1 VHRLHRLLW
10 LVLLLALAAC
20 GGAAATPTTN
30 VPVTQTSAAQ
40 VARVTEVAARASAT
54 VDVQAA
60 TSTAGAQPTAP
71 PAPTATPT
79 TRPTAATSPTAASRA
94 TPTRAPSVAPALG
107 TPGTGQPVVL
117 SPLSDGAAYA
127 DPDGRFSFT
136 VPHGWAKNNTPRSSR
151 PDTAVRFTGPARP
164 GNSPVG
170 DVAIVLEDVSS
181 RPALTPEGH
190 AQDQVAQLR
199 ASVPEY
205 RFISLE
211 PVIID
216 QRPAYRHAFQ
226 GILRGNLRYQEEF
239 YLLEA
244 PTAHILTFVSLP
256 EERQDTAPTFAAI
269 AGSYRI
275 GDRPPVAPA
284 PAWPWIEVVPDEG
297 AQHYR
302 EGTPLSYQHY
312 PPSSGPHYP
321 SPQPAGVYQAEVPVG
336 RWMHSLEHGYVVALV
351 RCPDGCPELYQQLG
365 AFYQQAPKGPL
376 GSVKLIVTPYSGD
389 FSDPTKETPLTL
401 LAWNRELMLPRF
413 DPDAVR
419 AFYTA
424 YVDQGP
430 EAVP

>member
-1 VHRLHRLLW
+1 VP
-10 LVLLLALAAC
+10 LA
-20 GGAAATPTTN
+20 
-30 VPVTQTSAAQ
+30 
-40 VARVTEVAARASAT
+40 
-54 VDVQAA
+54 
-60 TSTAGAQPTAP
+60 
-71 PAPTATPT
+71 
-79 TRPTAATSPTAASRA
+79 
-94 TPTRAPSVAPALG
+94 
-107 TPGTGQPVVL
+107 
-117 SPLSDGAAYA
+117 PLIDGAAYVDSA
-127 DPDGRFSFT
+127 GRFSFT
-136 VPHGWAKNNTPRSSR
+136 VPHGWARNSTPRTGK
-151 PDTAVRFTGPARP
+151 PDTLVRFSGP
-164 GNSPVG
+164 GNAKAG
-170 DVAIVLEDVSS
+170 DVAVVLEDVSG
-181 RPALTPEGH
+181 RPGLTLESYT
-190 AQDQVAQLR
+190 QETVAQVR
-199 ASVPEY
+199 ASAPEY
-205 RFISLE
+205 QLISLA

-216 QRPAYRHAFQ
+216 QRPAYRHSFQ
-226 GILRGNLRYQEEF
+226 GLRQGNLRYQEEV
-239 YLLEA
+239 YLLDGA
-244 PTAHILTFVSLP
+244 TVHLLSFVGLP
-256 EERQDTAPTFAAI
+256 ENRRSHVSTFAGI

-275 GDRPPVAPA
+275 SDRPPLAPV

-302 EGTPLSYQHY
+302 EGTPLSYQHH

-351 RCPDGCPELYQQLG
+351 RCPDGCPEPYQQLG

-389 FSDPTKETPLTL
+389 FSDPTKEAPLTL

>member
-1 VHRLHRLLW
+1 MHQLLC
-10 LVLLLALAAC
+10 LFQLGVLLALTAC
-20 GGAAATPTTN
+20 GGPAATPTGN
-30 VPVTQTSAAQ
+30 VPVTQTGATQ
-40 VARVTEVAARASAT
+40 VARPTEVAAR
-54 VDVQAA
+54 
-60 TSTAGAQPTAP
+60 STNTAQAQPVAPASPATAP
-71 PAPTATPT
+71 TS
-79 TRPTAATSPTAASRA
+79 RPTAAASPTAAPRA
-94 TPTRAPSVAPALG
+94 TPTLTAADPSA
-107 TPGTGQPVVL
+107 PGTAGAAQPV
-117 SPLSDGAAYA
+117 PLAPLTDGVAYV
-127 DPDGRFSFT
+127 DPAGRFSFT
-136 VPHGWAKNNTPRSSR
+136 VPYGWARNSTPRTGK
-151 PDTAVRFTGPARP
+151 PDTLVRFSGP
-164 GNSPVG
+164 GNARAG
-170 DVAIVLEDVSS
+170 DVAIVLEDVSG
-181 RPALTPEGH
+181 RPGIALESY
-190 AQDQVAQLR
+190 AQETVAQVR
-199 ASVPEY
+199 TSAPEY
-205 RFISLE
+205 QFIGLA

-216 QRPAYRHAFQ
+216 QRPAYRHSFQ
-226 GILRGNLRYQEEF
+226 GLRQGDPRYQEEV
-239 YLLEA
+239 YLLDGA
-244 PTAHILTFVSLP
+244 TVHLLSFVGLP
-256 EERQDTAPTFAAI
+256 ENRRSHVSTFAAI

-376 GSVKLIVTPYSGD
+376 GSVKLIVTPYSGS
-389 FSDPTKETPLTL
+389 FSDPTKEAPLTL
-401 LAWNRELMLPRF
+401 LAWNRELMLPQF